1 MIIESL
7 DVLKAEQDLQDRT
20 RMQDIYRDIN
30 LIIDKIGELQV
41 FPSLVWVWTWDI
53 ARDLYRNIQA
63 GSEEEYCV
71 TMEEEEVW
79 QLFWEQADKN
89 GFTLEYGTEDLDEH
103 IRDWMIDQSIIELV
117 QEEEDEDEDE

>member
-30 LIIDKIGELQV
+30 LIIDKISELQV

-53 ARDLYRNIQA
+53 VRDLYRNIQA

>member
-71 TMEEEEVW
+71 TMEEEDVW
-79 QLFWEQADKN
+79 QLFWDQADKN

>member
-53 ARDLYRNIQA
+53 VRDLYRNIQA

>member
-79 QLFWEQADKN
+79 QLFWDQADKN

-103 IRDWMIDQSIIELV
+103 IRDWMVDESIIELV

>member
-7 DVLKAEQDLQDRT
+7 DVLKAERDLQDRT

>member
-30 LIIDKIGELQV
+30 LIIDKISELQV

-71 TMEEEEVW
+71 TMSEEEVW
-79 QLFWEQADKN
+79 QLFWDQADKN

>member
-79 QLFWEQADKN
+79 QLFWDQADKN

-103 IRDWMIDQSIIELV
+103 IRDWMIDESIIELV
-117 QEEEDEDEDE
+117 QEEENEDE

>member
-53 ARDLYRNIQA
+53 ARDLYRNIRA

-79 QLFWEQADKN
+79 QLFWDQADKN

-117 QEEEDEDEDE
+117 QEEED

>member
-79 QLFWEQADKN
+79 QLFWDQADKN

>member
-89 GFTLEYGTEDLDEH
+89 GFTLDYGTEDLDEH

>member
-103 IRDWMIDQSIIELV
+103 IRDWMIDESIIELV

>member
-30 LIIDKIGELQV
+30 LIIDKISELQV

-79 QLFWEQADKN
+79 QLFWDQADKN

>member
-30 LIIDKIGELQV
+30 LIIDKISELQV